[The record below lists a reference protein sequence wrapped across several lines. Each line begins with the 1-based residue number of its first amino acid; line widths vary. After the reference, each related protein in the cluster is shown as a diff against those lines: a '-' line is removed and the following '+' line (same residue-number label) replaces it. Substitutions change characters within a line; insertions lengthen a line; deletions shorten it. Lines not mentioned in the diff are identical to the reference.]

1 MTIERRSFILGAT
14 AILAALPR
22 AAAARHPLSIAYP
35 DKSPPNSWR
44 ADRGIMRGIL
54 VDLMAEVA
62 AKAGYDF
69 DPRPLP
75 LPRVQSEVE
84 SGATDGMCLVATP
97 ARLKYALPS
106 AEPLTTGHVT
116 MFVRR
121 DSPMHARL
129 EQVRSLDDLAAT
141 GATVIAIQG
150 NGWIKHNIESRG
162 IRTVFAN
169 GTIGTVRMLIGNR
182 GDVIVD
188 MSHQITW
195 ITKHVEGGAEI
206 EELPAIMD
214 RVDWHLLISKKS
226 PVAADMPKLDA
237 AIHDLKANGK
247 FATILGKYGIKA

>member
-1 MTIERRSFILGAT
+1 MTTARRSFLLGAT
-14 AILAALPR
+14 ALLAALPR
-22 AAAARHPLSIAYP
+22 AAAARPALSIAYP

-44 ADRGIMRGIL
+44 DDDGIMRGIL
-54 VDLMAEVA
+54 VDLVAEVA

-84 SGATDGMCLVATP
+84 SGTTDGMCLVATP

-129 EQVRSLDDLAAT
+129 EQVRSLDDLAET

-150 NGWIKHNIESRG
+150 NGWIKQNVESRG

-169 GTIGTVRMLIGNR
+169 GTIGTVRMLVGGR

-188 MSHQITW
+188 MSHQINW
-195 ITKHVEGGAEI
+195 ITKHVEGGTEI
-206 EELPAIMD
+206 QELPAIMD

-226 PVAADMPKLDA
+226 PVAAEMPKLDS
-237 AIHDLKANGK
+237 AIHDLKAAGN

>member
-1 MTIERRSFILGAT
+1 MTTARRSFLLGAT
-14 AILAALPR
+14 ALLAALPR
-22 AAAARHPLSIAYP
+22 AAAARHALSIAYP

-44 ADRGIMRGIL
+44 DEEGGMRGIL

-62 AKAGYDF
+62 AQAGYDF
-69 DPRPLP
+69 QPLARP

-97 ARLKYALPS
+97 ARLKYAVPS
-106 AEPLTTGHVT
+106 AEPLTSGLVT
-116 MFVRR
+116 LFVRR
-121 DSPMHARL
+121 DSPKRAQL
-129 EQVRSLDDLAAT
+129 EQIRSLDDLAKT
-141 GATVIAIQG
+141 DVTVIAIEG

-169 GTIGTVRMLIGNR
+169 GTIGTVRMLVGGR

-188 MSHQITW
+188 MSHQINW
-195 ITKHVEGGAEI
+195 IMKHVDGGTEI
-206 EELPAIMD
+206 EELPPVMD

-226 PVAADMPKLDA
+226 PVAADMPRLDA

-247 FATILGKYGIKA
+247 FTTILGKYGIKA